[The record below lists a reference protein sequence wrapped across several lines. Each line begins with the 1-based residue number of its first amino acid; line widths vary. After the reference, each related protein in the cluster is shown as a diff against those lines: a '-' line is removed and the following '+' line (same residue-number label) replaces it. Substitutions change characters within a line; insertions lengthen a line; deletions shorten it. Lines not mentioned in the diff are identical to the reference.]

1 MGFSVQSDKKIQ
13 YTMISNEFISHH
25 MLSAN
30 GDYVKVFLMLQL
42 INQNPSAYP
51 QVSIQSLAD
60 DLECTE
66 GDITRA
72 LNYWAK
78 KDLLTLVE
86 NDQEIASV
94 TLHIGEGEAV
104 APSQP
109 APETPAPSPAPKAP
123 APKPINHPGRTL
135 DINEK
140 NNYTPSLVEPMA
152 KDKVIKDTL
161 DRVQEI
167 LGKPLDFDY
176 IQSIVYFICDADFS
190 PDLVVAMYKEGVS
203 KGHTKLSY
211 IEKIGL
217 NWAEKSIATPDEAQ
231 IESQKY
237 NSLIITVKNAF
248 GLQRNLGESE
258 VKMVQTWGKAYPDLE
273 IIKRACTKC
282 LLKKSEVNFTYTD
295 GIIKGWIKEGL
306 KTLQDIEKSEEEYK
320 KKIASKK
327 KEGTKKAKNQF
338 QNFPQRDYSERQ
350 ISDLEKQLLQGKKA

>member
-1 MGFSVQSDKKIQ
+1 
-13 YTMISNEFISHH
+13 MISNEFISHH

-66 GDITRA
+66 GDIIRA
-72 LNYWAK
+72 LHYWAK
-78 KDLLTLVE
+78 KDLLDLLE
-86 NDQEIASV
+86 EGNEIQSV
-94 TLHIGEGEAV
+94 TLHIGEGEDGG
-104 APSQP
+104 QGQ
-109 APETPAPSPAPKAP
+109 P
-123 APKPINHPGRTL
+123 APKPHTPEAAPKADEKAPAAKVLNHSGRTL
-135 DINEK
+135 DLNEK

-152 KDKVIKDTL
+152 RDKVIKDTL
-161 DRVQEI
+161 DRVQEV

-190 PDLVVAMYKEGVS
+190 PDLVVAMYQEAVR

-217 NWAEKSIATPDEAQ
+217 NWAERSIETPDEAQ
-231 IESQKY
+231 LESQKY

-258 VKMVQTWGKAYPDLE
+258 VAMVKSWGEAYPDLE
-273 IIKRACTKC
+273 IIKKACAIC
-282 LLKKSEVNFTYTD
+282 LTKKSDVNFPFTD
-295 GIIKGWIKEGL
+295 GIIKRWLKEGL
-306 KTLQDIEKSEEEYK
+306 KTLQEIEKSEEEHK
-320 KKIASKK
+320 KKMASKK
-327 KEGTKKAKNQF
+327 KEGSKKAKNQF
-338 QNFPQRDYSERQ
+338 QNFPQRDYSESQ